1 MFDIIVADSAT
12 NVKPIININNSLKK
26 YIVIFFTIYPLHI
39 ETLKVLEKLIKI
51 NDISMLN
58 TTLTINPIYVKC

>member
-12 NVKPIININNSLKK
+12 DVKPVININNLYTK

-39 ETLKVLEKLIKI
+39 KTLKVLEKLIKKWHKYVEC
-51 NDISMLN
+51 N
-58 TTLTINPIYVKC
+58 TFY

>member
-39 ETLKVLEKLIKI
+39 ETLKVLEKLIKKI
-51 NDISMLN
+51 GISMLN
-58 TTLTINPIYVKC
+58 ATFSINQSYVE